1 MSLFKSNVGFLID
14 VIKDYRSGEEQFN
27 FGGASVY
34 EVDIFHVWKI
44 CDCLH
49 TVILRRTKF
58 LLIWKKLYQNI

>member
-34 EVDIFHVWKI
+34 EVDIFHV
-44 CDCLH
+44 
-49 TVILRRTKF
+49 
-58 LLIWKKLYQNI
+58 

>member
-1 MSLFKSNVGFLID
+1 MSLFKSIVSFLID
-14 VIKDYRSGEEQFN
+14 VSKDYRSGEEQFN

-34 EVDIFHVWKI
+34 ELDIFFFFFI

-58 LLIWKKLYQNI
+58 LSI